1 VHDWKKNNNEFSILS
16 FEQNID
22 NISNKKVDICA
33 TFRTKRGLN
42 KMHPS
47 MVA

>member
-1 VHDWKKNNNEFSILS
+1 MHDWKKTKNELSILS
-16 FEQNID
+16 FEQKID

-33 TFRTKRGLN
+33 TFRTKHGLN
-42 KMHPS
+42 KTHHS

>member
-1 VHDWKKNNNEFSILS
+1 VHDWKKIKNELSILS

-22 NISNKKVDICA
+22 NISNKKIDICA
-33 TFRTKRGLN
+33 KFRTKHGLN